1 MKILIPTDITPA
13 MFGTGTSIPEV
24 DSSVGEVA
32 WATGTSY
39 VIGDRRTDAGY
50 TYECVKA
57 ITAAPANALRP
68 SDVASA
74 QYWLKDENAPTN
86 RMAPF
91 DDYLFTKA
99 RRTGSLTYVLNPG
112 FVTGFAIYGIE
123 ADNYAFT
130 YRESPGGAVLVSS
143 SGTLYEQAF
152 GLWEYLF
159 GDLQKADKWTS
170 PALPLRPNG
179 ELTITL
185 TRSTPTEQA
194 ALGWMGVGKWHYFL
208 SPDGGAG
215 AAQYGIEVTP
225 KDYSYFKPNS
235 NGDGTYRRKAGRKAK
250 AISGSAVI
258 AAAQAPVA
266 EAVFRR
272 VSGAA
277 VAVDFSDRQ
286 AYRHLSTVGFV
297 TATVVSDTWATAR
310 INFKI
315 EGNV

>member
-1 MKILIPTDITPA
+1 MKILIPTEITPA
-13 MFGTGTSIPEV
+13 MFGAGTNIPEV
-24 DSSVGEVA
+24 DTAAGEVA
-32 WATGTSY
+32 WVSGSTY
-39 VIGDRRTDAGY
+39 VVGDRRTDAGY

-68 SDVASA
+68 SDPGAA

-99 RRTGSLTYVLNPG
+99 RREGSLTYVLNPG

-123 ADNYAFT
+123 ADSYEFT

-143 SGTLYEQAF
+143 GGTLYEQAF

-170 PALPLRPNG
+170 PDLPLRPNG

-185 TRSTPTEQA
+185 TRNVPTEIA
-194 ALGWMGVGKWHYFL
+194 ALGWLGVGKWHSFL
-208 SPDGGAG
+208 SPGRTRGGT
-215 AAQYGIEVTP
+215 QYGIEVTP
-225 KDYSYFKPNS
+225 KDYGYYKQND
-235 NGDGTYRRKAGRKAK
+235 DGTYRRKAGRKAK
-250 AISGSAVI
+250 NVTGSAVI
-258 AAAQAPVA
+258 SAAQAPFA
-266 EAVFRR
+266 EEVLRR
-272 VSGAA
+272 VSGSA
-277 VAVDFSDRQ
+277 VAVDFSDLPK
-286 AYRHLSTVGFV
+286 YSHLSTVGFV
-297 TATVVSDTWATAR
+297 TGSVASDTWATAS

>member
-1 MKILIPTDITPA
+1 MKILIPTDITPS
-13 MFGTGTSIPEV
+13 MFGAGTSIPEV

-32 WATGTSY
+32 WVTGTSY
-39 VIGDRRTDAGY
+39 AQGDRRTDAGY
-50 TYECVKA
+50 TYECTKA
-57 ITAAPANALRP
+57 PTTTEEKARRP
-68 SDVASA
+68 SDSASWA
-74 QYWLKDENAPTN
+74 HWLKDENAPTN

-123 ADNYAFT
+123 ADSYEFT
-130 YRESPGGAVLVSS
+130 YRESPGGDVLVSS

-159 GDLQKADKWTS
+159 GDIPKSDKWTS

-185 TRSTPTEQA
+185 SRSTPTDQA
-194 ALGWMGVGKWHYFL
+194 ALGWMGVGKWNYFL
-208 SPDGGAG
+208 SPDGSAG

-225 KDYSYFKPNS
+225 KDYSYFKPND
-235 NGDGTYRRKAGRKAK
+235 DGTYRRKAGRKAK
-250 AISGSAVI
+250 AISGNAVI

-272 VSGAA
+272 VSGTA
-277 VAVDFSDRQ
+277 VAVDFSDKP

>member
-1 MKILIPTDITPA
+1 MKILIPTGITPA
-13 MFGTGTSIPEV
+13 MFGAGTNIPEV

-32 WATGTSY
+32 WVTGTSY
-39 VIGDRRTDAGY
+39 AIGDRRTDAGY

-57 ITAAPANALRP
+57 VTVAPANALRP

-123 ADNYAFT
+123 ADSYEFT
-130 YRESPGGAVLVSS
+130 YRESPGGEVLVSS
-143 SGTLYEQAF
+143 SGPLYEQAF

-159 GDLQKADKWTS
+159 GDLQKPDKWTS

-185 TRSTPTEQA
+185 TRNVPTEQA

-208 SPDGGAG
+208 SPDSGVG

-225 KDYSYFKPNS
+225 KSYGHYKPND
-235 NGDGTYRRKAGRKAK
+235 DGTYRRKPGRKAK
-250 AISGSAVI
+250 AISGNAVV
-258 AAAQAPVA
+258 AAAQAPAA

-272 VSGAA
+272 ISETA
-277 VAVDFSDRQ
+277 VAVDFSDKP

>member
-1 MKILIPTDITPA
+1 MKILIPTDITPS
-13 MFGTGTSIPEV
+13 MFGAGTDIPEV
-24 DSSVGEVA
+24 DASVGEVA
-32 WATGTSY
+32 WVTGTSY
-39 VIGDRRTDAGY
+39 AIGDRRTDAGY

-68 SDVASA
+68 SDAASA

-86 RMAPF
+86 RTAPF

-99 RRTGSLTYVLNPG
+99 RRVGSLTYVLNPG
-112 FVTGFAIYGIE
+112 FVTGFAIYGTE
-123 ADNYAFT
+123 ADSYQFT
-130 YRESPGGAVLVSS
+130 YRESPGGAVLVSI

-185 TRSTPTEQA
+185 TRNTPTEQA
-194 ALGWMGVGKWHYFL
+194 ALGWMGIGKWHYFL
-208 SPDGGAG
+208 SPDSGVG

-225 KDYSYFKPNS
+225 KDYSYYKQND
-235 NGDGTYRRKAGRKAK
+235 DGTYRRKAGRKAK
-250 AISGSAVI
+250 AISGNAVI

-272 VSGAA
+272 VSGTA
-277 VAVDFSDRQ
+277 VAVDFSDKP

-297 TATVVSDTWATAR
+297 AATVVSDTWATAR

>member
-1 MKILIPTDITPA
+1 MKILIPTDLTPA
-13 MFGTGTSIPEV
+13 MFGAGCTIPEI
-24 DSSVGEVA
+24 DTAAGEIAWVA
-32 WATGTSY
+32 GTSY
-39 VIGDRRTDAGY
+39 VEGDRRVDDGY
-50 TYECVKA
+50 TYECVKPVA
-57 ITAAPANALRP
+57 SAPANATRP
-68 SDVASA
+68 SASASA
-74 QYWLKDENAPTN
+74 QHWLKDENAPSN

-99 RRTGSLTYVLNPG
+99 RKPGELTYVLNPG

-123 ADNYAFT
+123 ADSYEFT
-130 YRESPGGAVLVSS
+130 YREAPGGAVLVSS

-179 ELTITL
+179 ELTIAL

-208 SPDGGAG
+208 SPDSGVG

-225 KDYSYFKPNS
+225 KDYGYFKRND
-235 NGDGTYRRKAGRKAK
+235 DGTYRRAKGRKSK
-250 AISGSAVI
+250 VISGSAVI

-272 VSGAA
+272 VSGTA
-277 VAVDFSDRQ
+277 VAVDFSDKQ

>member
-13 MFGTGTSIPEV
+13 MFGAGTDIPEV

-32 WATGTSY
+32 WVTGTSY
-39 VIGDRRTDAGY
+39 AIGDRRTDAGY

-68 SDVASA
+68 SDAASA

-112 FVTGFAIYGIE
+112 FVTGFAIYGAE

-130 YRESPGGAVLVSS
+130 YRESPGGAVLVSI
-143 SGTLYEQAF
+143 SGMLYEQAF

-185 TRSTPTEQA
+185 SRNAPSEEA

-208 SPDGGAG
+208 SPDSRVG
-215 AAQYGIEVTP
+215 AAQYGIEATP
-225 KDYSYFKPNS
+225 KDYSYYKQND
-235 NGDGTYRRKAGRKAK
+235 DGTYRRKAGRKAK

-258 AAAQAPVA
+258 AAAHAPPA

-272 VSGAA
+272 IAGSA
-277 VAVDFSDRQ
+277 VAVDFSDKP
-286 AYRHLSTVGFV
+286 AYSHLSTVGFV

>member
-1 MKILIPTDITPA
+1 MKILIPTDITPS
-13 MFGTGTSIPEV
+13 MFGAGTNIPEV
-24 DSSVGEVA
+24 DSSAGEVA
-32 WATGTSY
+32 WATGASY
-39 VIGDRRTDAGY
+39 AIGDRRTDAGY
-50 TYECVKA
+50 TYECVKPV
-57 ITAAPANALRP
+57 TTAPANALRP

-86 RMAPF
+86 RTAPF

-99 RRTGSLTYVLNPG
+99 RRTGSLTYVLSPG
-112 FVTGFAIYGIE
+112 FVTGFAVYGIE
-123 ADNYAFT
+123 ADSYEFT
-130 YRESPGGAVLVSS
+130 YRESPGGAVLASS

-159 GDLQKADKWTS
+159 GDLQKSDKWTS

-185 TRSTPTEQA
+185 TRNTPTEQA
-194 ALGWMGVGKWHYFL
+194 ALGWMGVGTWHYFL
-208 SPDGGAG
+208 SPDNGAG

-225 KDYSYFKPNS
+225 KDYGYFKPND
-235 NGDGTYRRKAGRKAK
+235 DGTYRRKAGRKAK

-272 VSGAA
+272 VSGTA
-277 VAVDFSDRQ
+277 VAVDFSVNP
-286 AYRHLSTVGFV
+286 AYSHLSTVGFV

-310 INFKI
+310 IKFKI

>member
-1 MKILIPTDITPA
+1 MKILIPTEITPA
-13 MFGTGTSIPEV
+13 MFGAGTTIPEV
-24 DSSVGEVA
+24 DTEAGEVA
-32 WATGTSY
+32 WVTGTSY

-57 ITAAPANALRP
+57 PTTTEEKALRP
-68 SDVASA
+68 SDPKAA
-74 QYWLKDENAPTN
+74 TLWLKDENAPTS

-123 ADNYAFT
+123 ADSYEFT

-143 SGTLYEQAF
+143 SETLYEQAF

-159 GDLQKADKWTS
+159 GDLQKSEKWTS
-170 PALPLRPNG
+170 PALPLRPSG

-185 TRSTPTEQA
+185 TRNVPTEQV

-208 SPDGGAG
+208 SPNGGAG
-215 AAQYGIEVTP
+215 AAQYGVEVTP
-225 KDYSYFKPNS
+225 KDYSYYKPND
-235 NGDGTYRRKAGRKAK
+235 DGTYRRKAGRKAK

-258 AAAQAPVA
+258 APTTAPQAEDVL
-266 EAVFRR
+266 RR
-272 VSGAA
+272 IASKA
-277 VAVDFSDRQ
+277 VAVDFSSLPRYQ
-286 AYRHLSTVGFV
+286 HLATVGFV
-297 TATVVSDTWATAR
+297 TGTVVSDTWATAR

>member
-1 MKILIPTDITPA
+1 MKILIPTAITPS
-13 MFGTGTSIPEV
+13 MFGAGTSIPEV

-32 WATGTSY
+32 WVTGTSY
-39 VIGDRRTDAGY
+39 AIGDRRTDAGY

-57 ITAAPANALRP
+57 VTAAPANALRP
-68 SDVASA
+68 SDIASA

-99 RRTGSLTYVLNPG
+99 RRAGSLTYVLNPG

-123 ADNYAFT
+123 ADSYEFT

-143 SGTLYEQAF
+143 SGTLYEKAF

-159 GDLQKADKWTS
+159 GDLQKSDKWTS

-185 TRSTPTEQA
+185 TRSAPTEQA

-208 SPDGGAG
+208 SPHGRVG
-215 AAQYGIEVTP
+215 AAQYGIDVTP
-225 KDYSYFKPNS
+225 KDYGYYKPND
-235 NGDGTYRRKAGRKAK
+235 DGTYLRRPGRKAK
-250 AISGSAVI
+250 AISGTAVI

-272 VSGAA
+272 ISGAA
-277 VAVDFSDRQ
+277 VAVDFSDKP

-297 TATVVSDTWATAR
+297 TATVVSDTRATAR

>member
-1 MKILIPTDITPA
+1 MKILIPTYITPE
-13 MFGTGTSIPEV
+13 MFGAGTNIPEV

-32 WATGTSY
+32 WATGSY
-39 VIGDRRTDAGY
+39 AIGDRRTDAGY

-68 SDVASA
+68 SDIAAA

-86 RMAPF
+86 RTAPF

-123 ADNYAFT
+123 ADSYAFT
-130 YRESPGGAVLVSS
+130 YRESPGGTVLLDS

-159 GDLQKADKWTS
+159 GDIPKSDKWTS
-170 PALPLRPNG
+170 PLLPLRPNG

-185 TRSTPTEQA
+185 TRTDPAEQA
-194 ALGWMGVGKWHYFL
+194 ALGWMGIGRWHYFL
-208 SPDGGAG
+208 SPDSGVG
-215 AAQYGIEVTP
+215 AAQYGIEATP
-225 KDYSYFKPNS
+225 KDYSYYKQND
-235 NGDGTYRRKAGRKAK
+235 DGTYRRKAGRKAK
-250 AISGSAVI
+250 AISGNAVI

-272 VSGAA
+272 ISGTA
-277 VAVDFSDRQ
+277 VAVDFSDKQ

-297 TATVVSDTWATAR
+297 TGTVVSDTWATAR

>member
-1 MKILIPTDITPA
+1 MKILIPTEIAPA
-13 MFGTGTSIPEV
+13 MFGAGTTIPEV
-24 DSSVGEVA
+24 DTAAGEVA
-32 WATGTSY
+32 WVTGTSY
-39 VIGDRRTDAGY
+39 AIGDRCTDAGY
-50 TYECVKA
+50 TYECVKDV
-57 ITAAPANALRP
+57 TTAPANATRP

-99 RRTGSLTYVLNPG
+99 RREGSLTYVINPG

-123 ADNYAFT
+123 ADSYEFT

-143 SGTLYEQAF
+143 SGTLYEQAL

-185 TRSTPTEQA
+185 TRNVPTEQA

-208 SPDGGAG
+208 SPNNGAG
-215 AAQYGIEVTP
+215 AAQYGIEATP
-225 KDYSYFKPNS
+225 KDYSYYKQND
-235 NGDGTYRRKAGRKAK
+235 DGTYRRKAGRKAK
-250 AISGSAVI
+250 TISGSAVI
-258 AAAQAPVA
+258 APTMAPQAEDVL
-266 EAVFRR
+266 RR
-272 VSGAA
+272 IASKA
-277 VAVDFSDRQ
+277 VAVDFSSLPRYQ
-286 AYRHLSTVGFV
+286 HLATVGFV
-297 TATVVSDTWATAR
+297 TGTVVSDTWATAR